1 MTVRRFLLSCLMVA
15 MIGGATAVGAV
26 AGGTAVFVA
35 ARGQL
40 QAAQTAAATAAPV
53 VEPVSQAPA
62 QVDTN
67 TAVEAAVAKV
77 GPAVVTVVN
86 DLGGGQQASGSGVF
100 ISADGYLVTNNHVVE
115 GSQSLQVIYSD
126 GTQVDGQ
133 LVGTDPYVDI
143 AVIKVNGTVPA
154 FASFGNSDVLNPGEA
169 VIAIGSPL
177 GDFHN
182 SVTVGVVSA
191 TGRSIDTASSYQMQ
205 NLIQTDA
212 AINHGNSGGP
222 LVNLNG
228 EVVGINTLVI
238 RGTGSTADQAEGL
251 GFAIPANTVK
261 ATSQQLI
268 DTGFVSH
275 PYLGI
280 SWQAVTPDIAQTYNL
295 PAQWGIYVTKVA
307 ASSPA
312 ATAGLQEGDII
323 TQVGG
328 VTLDDQHPF
337 INTLWNHAVGDTL
350 NVQVARGSQTV
361 SLDVTLGERPQS

>member
-1 MTVRRFLLSCLMVA
+1 
-15 MIGGATAVGAV
+15 
-26 AGGTAVFVA
+26 
-35 ARGQL
+35 
-40 QAAQTAAATAAPV
+40 
-53 VEPVSQAPA
+53 
-62 QVDTN
+62 
-67 TAVEAAVAKV
+67 
-77 GPAVVTVVN
+77 
-86 DLGGGQQASGSGVF
+86 
-100 ISADGYLVTNNHVVE
+100 
-115 GSQSLQVIYSD
+115 VIYSD

-154 FASFGNSDVLNPGEA
+154 FAAFGNSDVLNPGEA

-191 TGRSIDTASSYQMQ
+191 TGRSIDTASRYQMQ

-280 SWQAVTPDIAQTYNL
+280 SWQAVTPDIAQTYDL

-323 TQVGG
+323 TEVGG
-328 VTLDDQHPF
+328 VALDDQHPF

-350 NVQVARGSQTV
+350 SLQVARGSQTV

>member
-1 MTVRRFLLSCLMVA
+1 MV
-15 MIGGATAVGAV
+15 GGATAVGAV

-35 ARGQL
+35 ARSQL
-40 QAAQTAAATAAPV
+40 QAAQAAAPTAAPI

-126 GTQVDGQ
+126 GTQVDGR

-143 AVIKVNGTVPA
+143 AVIKVDGTVPA
-154 FASFGNSDVLNPGEA
+154 FAAFGNSDVLNPGEA

-268 DTGFVSH
+268 DKGFVSH
-275 PYLGI
+275 PYVGI
-280 SWQAVTPDIAQTYNL
+280 SWQAVTPDIAQAYNL
-295 PAQWGIYVTKVA
+295 AAEWGVYVTKVA
-307 ASSPA
+307 DGSPA
-312 ATAGLQEGDII
+312 AAAGLQEGDII
-323 TQVGG
+323 TQLDRVA
-328 VTLDDQHPF
+328 LDDQHPF
-337 INTLWNHAVGDTL
+337 INTLWTHSAGDTL
-350 NVQVARGSQTV
+350 SLQVARGRQT
-361 SLDVTLGERPQS
+361 LTLEVTLAERPQS